1 MNNLFEN
8 KNCFDFLE
16 SIPNQSIDL
25 VLTDPPYQM
34 ESHDRGMM
42 KNRATSIYRDMAKY
56 TNLDNDWYNP
66 DFLDILLSK
75 CKYPNMVLFYSWRD
89 KYNAIEYAVS
99 KGLFYYELPILK
111 EQPAPFT
118 NNTWLQNEY
127 ALHISDRKIIK
138 SKEYKDKIPYFIINS
153 FNKKTKHPNEKN
165 LDMTMRI
172 IKNLTDENDI
182 VLDCFA
188 GSGTTGVACNILKR
202 KYVMCELDENYFNE
216 AVCRVSQK
224 ELDL

>member
-75 CKYPNMVLFYSWRD
+75 CKYPNMVLFCSWRD